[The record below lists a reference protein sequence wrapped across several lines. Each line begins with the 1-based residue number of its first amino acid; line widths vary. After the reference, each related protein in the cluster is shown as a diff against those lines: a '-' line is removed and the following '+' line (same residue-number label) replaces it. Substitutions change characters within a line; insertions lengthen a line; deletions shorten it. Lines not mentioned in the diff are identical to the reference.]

1 MTDGVSRR
9 LHQPHLRATWGNF
22 WQRKRGARSSWV
34 DSFREPAGPIWRQPE
49 LARPDRCAPIPPPPE
64 SARPFPGL
72 SPVAA
77 VGGLAPAQHPG
88 TQLCPF
94 ASTCPRAEGAP
105 QPCVDSLQARFL
117 PLGSS
122 LPSGSGPRSHPP
134 PRRAFFFKT
143 FFWALV
149 WPMEVPRLG
158 VESEQQPP
166 AYVTATAAWDPSQ
179 ICNLR

>member
-1 MTDGVSRR
+1 M
-9 LHQPHLRATWGNF
+9 
-22 WQRKRGARSSWV
+22 

-117 PLGSS
+117 PL
-122 LPSGSGPRSHPP
+122 PSPQAVAPGHTHL
-134 PRRAFFFKT
+134 RAEPSFLKHFFGLWCGLWKF
-143 FFWALV
+143 
-149 WPMEVPRLG
+149 PG
-158 VESEQQPP
+158 
-166 AYVTATAAWDPSQ
+166 
-179 ICNLR
+179 